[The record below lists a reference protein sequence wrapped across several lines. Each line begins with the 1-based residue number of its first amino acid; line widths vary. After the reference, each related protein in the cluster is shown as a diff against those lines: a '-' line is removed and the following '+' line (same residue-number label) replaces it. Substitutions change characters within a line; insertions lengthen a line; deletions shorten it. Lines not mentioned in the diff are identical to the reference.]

1 MKKKPTYD
9 ELEHRVRELEKKI
22 HDLEQAGKPA
32 GRKRTPTGSGCQCKE
47 LEASLRLTQFCF
59 DSAALAI
66 YYIQSDGRILN
77 VNIHAAGMLGYTVEE
92 LSGSFVWD
100 IDPDAHPDTFDDG
113 WRKLV
118 AAGVALFEVSH
129 IRKDGH
135 RVPVEVTSKLLE
147 YGGRQFLICFAQDIT
162 KRKQAE
168 NEREK
173 LLKELRKALE
183 NVKALSGLLP
193 ICASCKKIR
202 DDKGYWNQIEHYIH
216 THSEAEFSHGL
227 CPDCVIEL
235 YPDCDIEDTKSTKE
249 KQ

>member
-1 MKKKPTYD
+1 MQKKPTYI
-9 ELEHRVRELEKKI
+9 ELERRVLELEKTVSELK
-22 HDLEQAGKPA
+22 QAVKLSRPEKVSTDSERQ
-32 GRKRTPTGSGCQCKE
+32 RKER
-47 LEASLRLTQFCF
+47 EASLRLTQFCF
-59 DSAALAI
+59 DSAAVAI
-66 YYIQSDGRILN
+66 YHVQSDGRILN
-77 VNIHAAGMLGYTVEE
+77 VNAHAAGMLGYTVEE
-92 LSGSFVWD
+92 LSGSFIWD
-100 IDPDAHPDTFDDG
+100 IDANAHPDTFDEG

-118 AAGVALFEVSH
+118 EAGVTLFEVLH

-147 YGGRQFLICFAQDIT
+147 YDGRQFLICFAQDIA

-173 LLKELRKALE
+173 LLKELQKALE

-227 CPDCVIEL
+227 CPDCLKKL
-235 YPDCDIEDTKSTKE
+235 YPDFEISDD
-249 KQ
+249 